1 MKQTDF
7 GVQMTS
13 FFTMYLPTRRDLSD
27 NTISSY
33 RDTFKLL
40 LTFSENEK
48 NIPADKLKL
57 KDFTEPFVSDFINWL
72 AENRGNSAA
81 TQKQRLATIHVF
93 VNYLKTRVPDY
104 LLEYQRILDVRVI
117 MHRQPDVG
125 HFTAPQVQA
134 LLAAPDTSDP
144 YERRDMVLLSLMYDS
159 AARVQEICDLTVK
172 DLRLRKPYA
181 VSITGKGDKT
191 AMVPLMKET
200 ADVLKKYLSDTK
212 LDHPGKCDSP
222 LFSSHR
228 GEKLTRAGV
237 TYILKKYCDKV
248 RKDDPSFPKKVS
260 PHMLRHSKAMHM
272 LQAGIDLTY
281 IRDFLRHSQ
290 ITTTQVY
297 AKADVEMRRKIIEE
311 SAPKLVPD
319 LPDWRND
326 ASLMAMLNN
335 IK

>member
-13 FFTMYLPTRRDLSD
+13 FFTMYLPTRRNLSD

-33 RDTFKLL
+33 RDTFKLML
-40 LTFSENEK
+40 SFSESMK
-48 NIPADKLKL
+48 SIPADKLKL
-57 KDFTEPFVSDFINWL
+57 KDFTETFVSEFINWL
-72 AENRGNSAA
+72 AKNRGNSAA
-81 TQKQRLATIHVF
+81 TQKQRLAAIHVF

-104 LLEYQRILDVRVI
+104 LLEYQRILDIRVI

-125 HFTAPQVQA
+125 HLTAPQVEA
-134 LLAAPDTSDP
+134 VLAAPDISDP

-181 VSITGKGDKT
+181 VSITGKGNKT
-191 AMVPLMKET
+191 ATVPLMKET

-212 LDHPGKCDSP
+212 LDHPEKCDSP
-222 LFSSHR
+222 LFSNHR
-228 GEKLTRAGV
+228 GEKLTRAGI
-237 TYILKKYCDKV
+237 TYILKKYCARV
-248 RKDDPSFPKKVS
+248 HKDDPSFPEKVS

-297 AKADVEMRRKIIEE
+297 AKVDVEMRRTIIEE
-311 SAPKLVPD
+311 SAPKVVPG
-319 LPDWRND
+319 LPDWRKD
-326 ASLMAMLNN
+326 ASLMSMLSN

>member
-33 RDTFKLL
+33 RDTFKLML
-40 LTFSENEK
+40 SFSESEK
-48 NIPADKLKL
+48 GIPADKLKL
-57 KDFTEPFVSDFINWL
+57 KDFTESFVSDFINWL
-72 AENRGNSAA
+72 ADSRGNSAA
-81 TQKQRLATIHVF
+81 TQKQRLAAIHVF

-104 LLEYQRILDVRVI
+104 LLEYQRILDIRVI
-117 MHRQPDVG
+117 MNRQPDVG
-125 HFTAPQVQA
+125 HFTAPQVEA
-134 LLAAPDTSDP
+134 ILAAPDVSDP

-191 AMVPLMKET
+191 ATVPLMKET
-200 ADVLKKYLSDTK
+200 ADVLRKYLSDTK
-212 LDHPGKCDSP
+212 LDCPEKCDAP
-222 LFSSHR
+222 LFSNHR

-248 RKDDPSFPKKVS
+248 RKSDPSFPDKVS

-297 AKADVEMRRKIIEE
+297 AKADVEMRRTIIEE
-311 SAPKLVPD
+311 AAPKVVPG

>member
-33 RDTFKLL
+33 RDTFKLML
-40 LTFSENEK
+40 SFSESVK

-57 KDFTEPFVSDFINWL
+57 KDFTESFVSEFINWL
-72 AENRGNSAA
+72 SESRGNGAA
-81 TQKQRLATIHVF
+81 TQKQRLAAIHVF

-104 LLEYQRILDVRVI
+104 LLEYQRILDIRVI

-125 HFTAPQVQA
+125 HFTAPQVEA
-134 LLAAPDTSDP
+134 ILAAPNTSDP

-191 AMVPLMKET
+191 ATVPLMKET
-200 ADVLKKYLSDTK
+200 ANVLKKYLSDTK
-212 LDHPGKCDSP
+212 LDRPEKCDSP
-222 LFSSHR
+222 LFSNHR

-237 TYILKKYCDKV
+237 TYILKKYCNRV
-248 RKDDPSFPKKVS
+248 RENDPSFPEKIS
-260 PHMLRHSKAMHM
+260 PHM

-290 ITTTQVY
+290 ITTTQIY
-297 AKADVEMRRKIIEE
+297 AKADVEMRRAIIEE
-311 SAPKLVPD
+311 AAPKVVPD

-326 ASLMAMLNN
+326 TSLMAMLNN

>member
-7 GVQMTS
+7 GVQITS
-13 FFTMYLPTRRDLSD
+13 FFTMYLPMRRDLSD

-40 LTFSENEK
+40 LSFSENEK
-48 NIPADKLKL
+48 GISADRMRL

-72 AENRGNSAA
+72 ADSRGNSAA
-81 TQKQRLATIHVF
+81 TQKQRLAAIHVF
-93 VNYLKTRVPDY
+93 VNYLKTRAPDY

-117 MHRQPDVG
+117 MHHQPDVG
-125 HFTAPQVQA
+125 HFTTPQVKA
-134 LLAAPDTSDP
+134 ILAAPNVSD
-144 YERRDMVLLSLMYDS
+144 YYGRRDMVLLSLMYDS
-159 AARVQEICDLTVK
+159 AARVQEVCDLTVK
-172 DLRLRKPYA
+172 DIRLRKPYA

-191 AMVPLMKET
+191 ATVPLMKET

-212 LDHPGKCDSP
+212 LDHPGKCDFP
-222 LFSSHR
+222 LFSNHR

-237 TYILKKYCDKV
+237 TYILKKYCNKV
-248 RKDDPSFPKKVS
+248 RKGDPSFPQKVS

-297 AKADVEMRRKIIEE
+297 AKADVEIRRTIIEK
-311 SAPKLVPD
+311 SAPKVLPD

-326 ASLMAMLNN
+326 ASLMAMLSN

>member
-7 GVQMTS
+7 GVQITR

-33 RDTFKLL
+33 RDAFKLVFS
-40 LTFSENEK
+40 FSESEK
-48 NIPADKLKL
+48 GIPADKLKL
-57 KDFTEPFVSDFINWL
+57 KDFTEAFVSDFINWL
-72 AENRGNSAA
+72 AESRGNSAA
-81 TQKQRLATIHVF
+81 TQKQRLAAIHVF

-117 MHRQPDVG
+117 MYRQPDVG
-125 HFTAPQVQA
+125 HFTVPQVKNI
-134 LLAAPDTSDP
+134 LSAPDISNP
-144 YERRDMVLLSLMYDS
+144 YGRRDMVLLSLMYDS
-159 AARVQEICDLTVK
+159 AARVQEICDITVK

-181 VSITGKGDKT
+181 VLITGKGDKT
-191 AMVPLMKET
+191 ATVPLMKET

-212 LDHPGKCDSP
+212 LNLPGKCDSP
-222 LFSSHR
+222 LFSNHR

-237 TYILKKYCDKV
+237 TYILKKYCNKV
-248 RKDDPSFPKKVS
+248 REDDPSFPEKVS
-260 PHMLRHSKAMHM
+260 PHMLRHSKAMHL
-272 LQAGIDLTY
+272 LQAGIELTY

-297 AKADVEMRRKIIEE
+297 AKADVEMRRTIIEE
-311 SAPKLVPD
+311 SAPRIVHD

>member
-13 FFTMYLPTRRDLSD
+13 FFTMHLPTRRDLSD

-33 RDTFKLL
+33 RDTFKLML
-40 LTFSENEK
+40 SFSESEK
-48 NIPADKLKL
+48 NIPADRLQL
-57 KDFTEPFVSDFINWL
+57 KDFTESFVSDFINWL
-72 AENRGNSAA
+72 SDSRGNSAA
-81 TQKQRLATIHVF
+81 TQKQRLAAIHVF

-125 HFTAPQVQA
+125 HFTAPQVEA
-134 LLAAPDTSDP
+134 ILAAPDISDP

-191 AMVPLMKET
+191 ATVPLMKET
-200 ADVLKKYLSDTK
+200 ADVLKKYLSYTR
-212 LDHPGKCDSP
+212 LDLPEKCDSP
-222 LFSSHR
+222 LFSNHR

-248 RKDDPSFPKKVS
+248 RKEDPSFPKKVS

-297 AKADVEMRRKIIEE
+297 AKADVEMRRAIIEE
-311 SAPKLVPD
+311 SAPKVVPD

>member
-40 LTFSENEK
+40 LSFSESVNG
-48 NIPADKLKL
+48 IPADKLKL
-57 KDFTEPFVSDFINWL
+57 KDFTEPFVSGFINWL
-72 AENRGNSAA
+72 AESRGNSTA
-81 TQKQRLATIHVF
+81 TQKQRLAAIHVF

-104 LLEYQRILDVRVI
+104 LLEYQRILDIRVI

-125 HFTAPQVQA
+125 HFTASQVEA
-134 LLAAPDTSDP
+134 LLATPDVSDP

-191 AMVPLMKET
+191 AVVPLMKET
-200 ADVLKKYLSDTK
+200 ADVVKK
-212 LDHPGKCDSP
+212 
-222 LFSSHR
+222 
-228 GEKLTRAGV
+228 
-237 TYILKKYCDKV
+237 
-248 RKDDPSFPKKVS
+248 
-260 PHMLRHSKAMHM
+260 
-272 LQAGIDLTY
+272 
-281 IRDFLRHSQ
+281 
-290 ITTTQVY
+290 
-297 AKADVEMRRKIIEE
+297 
-311 SAPKLVPD
+311 
-319 LPDWRND
+319 
-326 ASLMAMLNN
+326 
-335 IK
+335 

>member
-40 LTFSENEK
+40 LSFSESVNG
-48 NIPADKLKL
+48 IPADKLKL
-57 KDFTEPFVSDFINWL
+57 KDFTEPFVSNFINWL
-72 AENRGNSAA
+72 AESRGNSAA
-81 TQKQRLATIHVF
+81 TQKQRLAAIHVF

-104 LLEYQRILDVRVI
+104 LLEYQRILDIRVI

-125 HFTAPQVQA
+125 HFTASQVESI
-134 LLAAPDTSDP
+134 LAAPDVSDP
-144 YERRDMVLLSLMYDS
+144 YERRDMVLMSLMYDS

-191 AMVPLMKET
+191 AVVPLMKET
-200 ADVLKKYLSDTK
+200 AEVVKKYLSDTK
-212 LDHPGKCDSP
+212 LDRPEKCDSP
-222 LFSSHR
+222 LFTNHR

-237 TYILKKYCDKV
+237 TYILKKYCNKV
-248 RKDDPSFPKKVS
+248 RKSDPSFPKKVS

-272 LQAGIDLTY
+272 LQAGIALSY
-281 IRDFLRHSQ
+281 IRDFLRHSH

-297 AKADVEMRRKIIEE
+297 AKADVEMRRTIIEE
-311 SAPKLVPD
+311 SAPKVVPD